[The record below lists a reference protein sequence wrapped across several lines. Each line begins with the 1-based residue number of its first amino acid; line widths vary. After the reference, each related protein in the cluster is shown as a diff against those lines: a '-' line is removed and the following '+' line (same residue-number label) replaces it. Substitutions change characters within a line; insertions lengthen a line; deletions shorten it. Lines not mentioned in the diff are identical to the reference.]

1 MSEVWSQYVFLKLI
15 KLFPLII
22 FARVRNRIRN
32 FGDPDRVFHMGFVGG
47 ETDVREQQTY
57 SLKSNRTIAP

>member
-47 ETDVREQQTY
+47 ETDVKEQ
-57 SLKSNRTIAP
+57 

>member
-32 FGDPDRVFHMGFVGG
+32 FGDPDRVFRMGFVGG
-47 ETDVREQQTY
+47 ETDVKEQ
-57 SLKSNRTIAP
+57 